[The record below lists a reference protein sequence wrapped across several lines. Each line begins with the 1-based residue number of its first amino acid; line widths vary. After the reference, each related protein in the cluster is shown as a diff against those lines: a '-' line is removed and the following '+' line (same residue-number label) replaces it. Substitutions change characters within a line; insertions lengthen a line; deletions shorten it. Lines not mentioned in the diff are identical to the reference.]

1 MLIAIGIGLILV
13 LTVATGYFVAQEFAY
28 VAVDRTALRNR
39 AEKGD
44 SAAKRALEVTS
55 RLSFVLSGAQLGIT
69 VTAILVGYLAEPY
82 LGTGLENAFETTGI
96 SESISNVL
104 GTIFSILVATVVQ
117 MVLGELAP
125 KNWAI
130 AQAERLACA
139 LSRSTLIYLA
149 VAGPVIH
156 VFDSAANKLLRS
168 VRIEPA
174 EELSGAATPRD
185 LQHIIAESGDK
196 GLLDVETS
204 RLLQRGLD
212 FHDLTVRS
220 AMIPRIDVV
229 GVGIDEPTTKI
240 VELLDTGHT
249 RFPVMGNGIDDLLG
263 VVSVADLVKIEPVA
277 RHTTTLAAVLTPAFI
292 LPETISLNSAL
303 EQMRAQ
309 HHQFACVTDEH
320 GSFSGVITL
329 EDIAEELVGE
339 IQDEDDDPEPTAVLQ
354 KDGSWTLPAR
364 WRIDQLEEATGIA
377 LPESDDYETLSGIIL
392 DRLGRLPE
400 IGDVLR
406 IAEVPRSALTDDAP
420 RTAIV
425 TVLSM
430 EHGVAGTINIVSK
443 ELTDQEG
450 TQQ

>member
-28 VAVDRTALRNR
+28 VAADRSALRTR
-39 AEKGD
+39 AENGD
-44 SAAKRALEVTS
+44 AAARRALQVTN
-55 RLSFVLSGAQLGIT
+55 RLSFVLSGSQLGIT

-82 LGTGLENAFETTGI
+82 LGTGIENLLEDAGLSAGI
-96 SESISNVL
+96 SGVL
-104 GTIFSILVATVVQ
+104 GTVFTIFVATVVQ

-149 VAGPVIH
+149 IAGPIIH
-156 VFDSAANKLLRS
+156 IFDSAANKLLRS

-174 EELSGAATPRD
+174 EELSGAATPED
-185 LQHIIAESGDK
+185 LQHIITESGDK
-196 GLLDVETS
+196 GLLDADTS
-204 RLLQRGLD
+204 RLLKRGLD
-212 FHDLTVRS
+212 FHDLSVRS
-220 AMIPRIDVV
+220 AMIPRIDVIGV
-229 GVGIDEPTTKI
+229 GVNEPATKI
-240 VELLDTGHT
+240 VDLLDTGHT
-249 RFPVMGNGIDDLLG
+249 RFPVMGDGIDDLLG
-263 VVSVADLVKIEPVA
+263 IVSVADLVGIDPAERA
-277 RHTTTLAAVLTPAFI
+277 TTTLASILAPAFV

-339 IQDEDDDPEPTAVLQ
+339 IQDEDDNPEPTAIQ
-354 KDGSWTLPAR
+354 QNDGSWTLPAR
-364 WRIDQLEEATGIA
+364 WRIDQVEETTGVA

-400 IGDVLR
+400 IGDVIEIQQIPQSTLSD
-406 IAEVPRSALTDDAP
+406 EAP
-420 RTAIV
+420 RVAVI

-430 EHGVAGTINIVSK
+430 EHGVAGIVNLISR
-443 ELTDQEG
+443 THEG
-450 TQQ
+450 EER